1 MTDKVMKR
9 FINKLFHEKKLSEI
23 LNEFRWIYGYGL
35 KYKRSI
41 LCFICFGIVGTVF
54 GLAGSVI
61 SKWIIDAVTGYD
73 AGGLMMSIAFYAFFQ
88 VFNLGAN
95 ALTQRV
101 SAAIEIKVDQEI
113 RADIYGKIMDSDW
126 ESLSEFHSGDL
137 LNRVNSDV
145 SSVASN
151 VIGWMPELI
160 TRSFQ
165 FVGTFAVIM
174 YYDATLALLALL
186 SAPAILLMSR
196 TLTKR
201 MRDYRKQMSE
211 MNSEVM
217 IFEEETL
224 QNVHLIKS
232 FGVGGLYREKFAQV
246 QEKHKKIKLSY
257 QNFTIVSGICMSVLG
272 MLVTGACLGLGIYR
286 LWSGHI
292 TFGTM
297 TLFLQLAGM
306 LRGSFS
312 SLVYMVPKAISASTA
327 AGRLM
332 QITDLEN
339 EKYQF
344 EEEAAK
350 LINKND
356 GVTLR
361 AKNITF
367 RYRSGKEIIVNSDF
381 VAEPGE
387 IIAVVGPSGE
397 GKTTLFRI
405 LLGMVSVCEGS
416 VEIGEYNGGLRVP
429 VSAATRGLFSYVPQN
444 NFMFFD
450 TIAENMRIVNKD
462 STDGEIISALKQACA
477 YEFVQALPDGIYSKI
492 GENGSGFSEG
502 QIQRLAIA
510 RALLSR
516 APIILLDEATSALDS
531 DTELK
536 ILHNVFETNRHR
548 TLIFVTHR
556 PSIFPM
562 CHRVYKIDQKMLRTV
577 SFDEIRSALTDNND
591 ECKN

>member
-1 MTDKVMKR
+1 MKR
-9 FINKLFHEKKLSEI
+9 FISKLFHDKKLSEI
-23 LNEFRWIYGYGL
+23 INEFRWIYEYGR
-35 KYKRSI
+35 KYKGNI
-41 LCFICFGIVGTVF
+41 ICFICFGVLGTVL
-54 GLAGSVI
+54 GLAGGVI
-61 SKWIIDAVTGYD
+61 SKNIIDAVTGYD
-73 AGGLMMSIAFYAFFQ
+73 SGGLLLSIAFYAFFQ
-88 VFNLGAN
+88 IFNLGVS

-101 SAAIEIKVDQEI
+101 SAAIEIRVEQEI
-113 RADIYGKIMDSDW
+113 RADIYGKIMDADW
-126 ESLSEFHSGDL
+126 QSLSEFHSGDL

-145 SSVASN
+145 GSVASS

-186 SAPAILLMSR
+186 SAPAILLVSR

-201 MRDYRKQMSE
+201 MRDYRKRMSE

-217 IFEEETL
+217 IFEEEAL
-224 QNVHLIKS
+224 QNVHLIKA
-232 FGVGGLYREKFAQV
+232 FGVSELYREKFAKV
-246 QEKHKKIKLSY
+246 QENHRAVKLSY
-257 QNFTIVSGICMSVLG
+257 QGFAIVSGVFMSAIG
-272 MLVTGACLGLGIYR
+272 MLVTGVCFGWGVYR
-286 LWSGHI
+286 LWLGHI

-312 SLVYMVPKAISASTA
+312 SLIYMIPKAISSATA

-332 QITDLEN
+332 QITALEN
-339 EKYQF
+339 EKYQC
-344 EEEAAK
+344 EEETAK
-350 LINKND
+350 LINEND
-356 GVTLR
+356 GVILR
-361 AKNITF
+361 AENITF
-367 RYRSGKEIIVNSDF
+367 RYRTGKEVIVNSDF

-387 IIAVVGPSGE
+387 IIAVVGHSGE

-405 LLGMVSVCEGS
+405 FLGLVSVLEGS
-416 VEIGEYNGGLRVP
+416 IEIAENTGGLRVP
-429 VSAATRGLFSYVPQN
+429 VSAATRRLFSYVPQN
-444 NFMFFD
+444 NFMFFG

-462 STDGEIISALKQACA
+462 ATDEEIVSALKQACA
-477 YEFVQALPDGIYSKI
+477 YEFVQTLPDGIYGNI
-492 GENGSGFSEG
+492 GEKGSGFSEG

-510 RALLSR
+510 RALISR

-536 ILHNVFETNRHR
+536 ILNNVLEMNRHR

-556 PSIFPM
+556 LSVLPM
-562 CHRVYKIDQKMLRTV
+562 CNRVYRIDRKML
-577 SFDEIRSALTDNND
+577 SEMPLDEINSALADNND
-591 ECKN
+591 VCKN